1 MKTNTTPSYID
12 AQAVARELLDGAD
25 VAYPI
30 YGRIDSER
38 ARVTLP
44 DGRVATLSIVFDE
57 DSGIGE
63 WIGSNGKREAHHDD
77 IFGTF
82 VWRGKDSLYGYP
94 AERPREF
101 TGDARVFT
109 RYGQGGDRID
119 GAVWWQPPADVLED
133 AQGRES
139 LPALVKMIDSWLSG
153 DWFHVGLVVTITE
166 DGEEV
171 GTDSLWG
178 MEWGLDDADGTHA
191 KYLRDTVAELLQESG
206 IDRAST
212 AAVARWARDPLEA
225 VARRISGEDPEDGEA
240 PAYHATLRD
249 VLAWWRATVEPAGD
263 WDTYG
268 EPVADRIE
276 SDYSRA
282 IGRPTLPAEQHHEDC
297 DYRNSTAAAE
307 AADIFG
313 TDDSREV
320 FPCNLHCEEDTSN
333 DDEEEV

>member
-63 WIGSNGKREAHHDD
+63 WIGRDGKRESHHDD

-82 VWRGKDSLYGYP
+82 AWRGKDSLYGYP

-133 AQGRES
+133 QQGRES

-153 DWFHVGLVVTITE
+153 DWVHVGFYVTIEE
-166 DGEEV
+166 DGHEV
-171 GTDSLWG
+171 GSASLHG
-178 MEWGLDDADGTHA
+178 IEWGLEDPDGTHA
-191 KYLRDTVAELLQESG
+191 DYLRGTVGELLDEAG
-206 IDRAST
+206 IGSASSVS
-212 AAVARWARDPLEA
+212 VARWARDPLEA
-225 VARRISGEDPEDGEA
+225 VARRISLEDPEDG
-240 PAYHATLRD
+240 PAERYHAILREL
-249 VLAWWRATVEPAGD
+249 LAWWHERVEPAGD
-263 WDTYG
+263 WDAYG
-268 EPVADRIE
+268 ENIANRIE
-276 SDYSRA
+276 LDYADHLRAPERSRP
-282 IGRPTLPAEQHHEDC
+282 GRSMGVSHGEGCPFCLYSAPPYPSPLHHAWTDC
-297 DYRNSTAAAE
+297 PRNANADSE
-307 AADIFG
+307 A
-313 TDDSREV
+313 
-320 FPCNLHCEEDTSN
+320 
-333 DDEEEV
+333 